1 MFLLITT
8 IPCILAADF
17 TPIVLSTL
25 GFIISWV
32 YLRFYKPFSPDL
44 SISQP
49 SLLRGDASE
58 TFAFAYFFPD
68 PFHSPVASISD
79 KIYDVLVA
87 LKVCTP
93 FSDADI
99 QAGNSQ
105 ATSRSEHGILS
116 RGGGPAAGSARAEAE
131 RRRALAL
138 KVLDQRL
145 HAATN
150 KAPGQHNAQAGSSML
165 GETNYTPEGHEES
178 RPS

>member
-1 MFLLITT
+1 
-8 IPCILAADF
+8 
-17 TPIVLSTL
+17 VLSTL
-25 GFIISWV
+25 GFFISWV

-44 SISQP
+44 SVPQP

-68 PFHSPVASISD
+68 PLHGPVASISD
-79 KIYDVLVA
+79 KIYGILVA

-99 QAGNSQ
+99 EAGNNQ
-105 ATSRSEHGILS
+105 ASSRNEHGIS
-116 RGGGPAAGSARAEAE
+116 RGSGPAAGSARAEAE

-150 KAPGQHNAQAGSSML
+150 KAHGQHNAPAGSSML
-165 GETNYTPEGHEES
+165 GETNYTPEEHEES
-178 RPS
+178 RPN